1 MIAVSVDVVVA
12 VWAADHRIKMPLKRE
27 KIERPCG
34 SSTVVVDR
42 LSLADAA
49 LEAERTM
56 LGCRSSTSRESSA
69 GPP

>member
-1 MIAVSVDVVVA
+1 VDVVVA
-12 VWAADHRIKMPLKRE
+12 VWAADHRIKMPLERE
-27 KIERPCG
+27 KIERPRG

-56 LGCRSSTSRESSA
+56 LGWSSTIAEGFGRTTSE
-69 GPP
+69 PP